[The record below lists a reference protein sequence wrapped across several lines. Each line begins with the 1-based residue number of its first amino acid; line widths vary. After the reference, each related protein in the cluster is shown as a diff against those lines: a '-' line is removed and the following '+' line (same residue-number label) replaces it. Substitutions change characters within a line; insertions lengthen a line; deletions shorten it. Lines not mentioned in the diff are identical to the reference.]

1 MKIIT
6 DIEKLAGLKP
16 DQLAQILRE
25 QAAYPADTQQAVLMN
40 ILGHSKNSAF
50 GKKYGFA
57 KNPGTF
63 RARSCKTGSFR
74 VH

>member
-6 DIEKLAGLKP
+6 DIEELAGLKP

-40 ILGHSKNSAF
+40 IVGHSKNSAF
-50 GKKYGFA
+50 
-57 KNPGTF
+57 
-63 RARSCKTGSFR
+63 
-74 VH
+74 